1 MLRRKFYH
9 IFAAKK
15 FKGMKK
21 VIFVILIIVCF
32 AINASSATY
41 SRIHY
46 FEVSEANGPIYLP
59 TDIWRS
65 PSQNTYA
72 INAIYYSNSGF
83 LNISFQ
89 EDLGYGNI
97 AIYHNGNEIVN
108 ENPLMNLGDSVIYN
122 LSEYGCGEYEIV
134 ITTADN
140 ETYVGLFSSLMP

>member
-1 MLRRKFYH
+1 
-9 IFAAKK
+9 
-15 FKGMKK
+15 MKK

-140 ETYVGLFSSLMP
+140 EIYVGLFSSLMP